1 MFKSIS
7 KTFRSKPIAV
17 QPTVVGTDLT
27 NQKDLVAT
35 LKTGSTSAKIAAVR
49 QLISSI
55 KTVSISSIPELWFL
69 AKQNLELSNSAQL
82 RLETFNLF
90 LTCIEASDHSTPTKM
105 AYYKDILEYLESD
118 IDYSVQSLKLLTNEG
133 RDIYDLLIY
142 QPYPF
147 FKYLWSTLNNLP
159 EREESQTEFTLFVAN
174 CLKFNFNLFESK
186 DLAKLLSKVLD
197 LATRAANIDTLTAY
211 FQIIDTYISLG
222 SVPPSSIRDIVA
234 ILGRAKLLGNIQLDH
249 TIDGILVSLL
259 SSPNYTLLTFVKCSE
274 IIGTEERPAYG
285 CLVFVQTYLD
295 YYGDTSKVGRLVT
308 DVLETASGLLLS
320 AIVCCPAQTQPAV
333 ANAICS
339 IVLSLFDLGFV
350 SQRQFMDARF
360 WDCLMAMDSEAV
372 DRSTLSRLF
381 DRLQAATNPLWRE
394 HIVRLF
400 EKNRHLLSESQLDYV
415 MDSYKSELLCVAITE
430 NWQQNCELLLSTF
443 GTTDKVLAVLELAFF
458 ESLDICEN
466 REPLSHYLD
475 LLLNEGFWKLA
486 RYPDTLAKMLL
497 RIDNQ
502 LLELLISRFP
512 STSVFTQHVVY
523 SLLFLC
529 QSSSNTSKA
538 SAIFDYLLELASS
551 TISTDYDTFLT
562 IARLMARARPADHYI
577 HFVDVCNVDGLC
589 HNLARNVDTGHTR
602 NESWKWRYPETLT
615 YLPRELLENCSHRC
629 LERCDLS
636 DWLELVV
643 LTLENFVDWE
653 VYSFVLGHLCP
664 QLAYS
669 SLFPSQDQILR
680 LIRTLCHQLQLRF
693 PSSFRPVAVSKT
705 DVQVALVRTLSA
717 IPAYQAIFSRT
728 EEDLLISSVISAL
741 KSWDKTG
748 IPCLHFLI
756 VSCYEFPASIK
767 RFLGPILSILQTR
780 LSTAATA
787 APILDLLF
795 SLSELPA
802 LISNLTT
809 EDYKRIFAIAFKY
822 IEYSKDSFQNKKEH
836 DVDYLDSS
844 LDRLPSTQTFEVSQ
858 QLLLFST
865 AMSYRAVCGWFLKL
879 SMDQRSELV
888 DFINKNLVA
897 LGLDDTKNKVHYEA
911 INRFVTAENSTRQ
924 IFAVDTE
931 IDNHKDYD
939 TRHWLDGSGLLTVA
953 SHKHSPKSLL
963 TLRRSTAIDRF
974 EVRLPPSHTHTS
986 LQPSFVVSA
995 LLGAGNADL
1004 TPLEMDD
1011 QTRRSIAV
1019 MDRIPVVNL
1028 HKIGVVYIGAGQ
1040 TTEKDILSNQFGSEA
1055 YEAFL
1060 TRLGKLIRLRGC
1072 RDYYVGG
1079 LDTQNDQDGEYTVHY
1094 HSPVSHICFHVTTM
1108 MPHGTDDAVS
1118 SKKRHIG
1125 NDFVNI
1131 YWNDSGKPFLFHKI
1145 ASQFNF
1151 MSIVIEPCA
1160 ERYYRV
1166 KIFRKAGIP
1175 GIFSTTHFKLI
1186 SEHNLPS
1193 YVRNVSTLC
1202 SQFCEIWTNSDWQFN
1217 WERRYKQLQTIRAR
1231 AG

>member
-7 KTFRSKPIAV
+7 KSFRSKPIAV
-17 QPTVVGTDLT
+17 QPTVVGTDLF
-27 NQKDLVAT
+27 NQKDLIAT

-69 AKQNLELSNSAQL
+69 AKQNLELSNSDQL

-118 IDYSVQSLKLLTNEG
+118 IDYSVQSLKLLTNDG

-142 QPYPF
+142 QPYPL

-159 EREESQTEFTLFVAN
+159 KREESQTEFTLFLAN

-186 DLAKLLSKVLD
+186 DLAKMLSKVLD
-197 LATRAANIDTLTAY
+197 LATLAANIETLTAY
-211 FQIIDTYISLG
+211 FQIIDTYISFG
-222 SVPPSSIRDIVA
+222 SVPPSSVRDIVD
-234 ILGRAKLLGNIQLDH
+234 ILGRAKLLGTIQLDH
-249 TIDGILVSLL
+249 TIDGILVALL
-259 SSPNYTLLTFVKCSE
+259 SSPNYSLLTFVKCSE
-274 IIGTEERPAYG
+274 IIGAEERPAYG
-285 CLVFVQTYLD
+285 CLVFVQTYLN
-295 YYGDTSKVGRLVT
+295 YYRDTSKVGRLVT
-308 DVLETASGLLLS
+308 DVLETASGLLPP
-320 AIVCCPAQTQPAV
+320 AIASCPAQTQPAV

-339 IVLSLFDLGFV
+339 VVLSLLDLGLL
-350 SQRQFMDARF
+350 SQRQLMDARF
-360 WDCLMAMDSEAV
+360 WDCLMAIDGDSV
-372 DRSTLSRLF
+372 DELILARLF
-381 DRLQAATNPLWRE
+381 DRLQAANNPLWRE
-394 HIVRLF
+394 HTLRLF
-400 EKNRHLLSESQLDYV
+400 EKNRNRLSESQLDYV
-415 MDSYKSELLCVAITE
+415 IDSYSSELKCVAITE
-430 NWQQNCELLLSTF
+430 DWQQNCESLISTF
-443 GTTDKVLAVLELAFF
+443 GTTEKVLAVLELAFF

-466 REPLSHYLD
+466 REPLNHYLD
-475 LLLNEGFWKLA
+475 FFLSDGFWNLA
-486 RYPDTLAKMLL
+486 SYRDTLAKILL

-502 LLELLISRFP
+502 LLESLIAKFP
-512 STSVFTQHVVY
+512 SAAVFTQHVVY
-523 SLLFLC
+523 SLLALC
-529 QSSSNTSKA
+529 QSSRNTYKA
-538 SAIFDYLLELASS
+538 GAVFDYLLKLASS
-551 TISTDYDTFLT
+551 TISADHDTFLT
-562 IARLMARARPADHYI
+562 IARLMARARPADDYI
-577 HFVDVCNVDGLC
+577 HFVDVCDVDGLC
-589 HNLARNVDTGHTR
+589 HNLGRNVDTGHAR
-602 NESWKWRYPETLT
+602 DESWKWQYPETLT
-615 YLPRELLENCSHRC
+615 YLPRELLEKCSHRC
-629 LERCDLS
+629 LKRSDLS
-636 DWLELVV
+636 GWLELVV
-643 LTLENFVDWE
+643 LTLETFVDWE

-664 QLAYS
+664 QLAYP
-669 SLFPSQDQILR
+669 SLFPSHDQILR
-680 LIRTLCHQLQLRF
+680 LLRTLCHQLQLRF

-705 DVQVALVRTLSA
+705 DVQVALIRTLSA

-756 VSCYEFPASIK
+756 VSCYEFSASIK
-767 RFLGPILSILQTR
+767 RFLGPILSVLQTR

-822 IEYSKDSFQNKKEH
+822 IEYSKDAFQNKKEH

-844 LDRLPSTQTFEVSQ
+844 LDRLPSTQSFEVSQ
-858 QLLLFST
+858 QLLLFLT

-879 SMDQRSELV
+879 SMDQRSQLV

-897 LGLDDTKNKVHYEA
+897 LGLEDTKNKVHYEA
-911 INRFVTAENSTRQ
+911 INRFATAENSARQ
-924 IFAVDTE
+924 IFAIDTE
-931 IDNHKDYD
+931 TEDNKDYD
-939 TRHWLDGSGLLTVA
+939 TRHWLHGDGLLTVS
-953 SHKHSPKSLL
+953 SHRHTPRSLL

-974 EVRLPPSHTHTS
+974 EVRLPARHAHTS
-986 LQPSFVVSA
+986 LMPSFVVSA
-995 LLGAGNADL
+995 LLGAENAAL
-1004 TPLEMDD
+1004 RPLEMDD
-1011 QTRRSIAV
+1011 QTRRSVAV

-1028 HKIGVVYIGAGQ
+1028 HKIGVVYIGRGQ

-1072 RDYYVGG
+1072 KDYYVGG
-1079 LDTQNDQDGEYTVHY
+1079 LDTQNDQDGEYTVHH
-1094 HSPVSHICFHVTTM
+1094 HSPVTHVCFHVTTM

-1131 YWNDSGKPFLFHKI
+1131 YWNDSGEPFLFHKI

-1160 ERYYRV
+1160 GRCYRV

-1193 YVRNVSTLC
+1193 YIRNVSTLC
-1202 SQFCEIWTNSDWQFN
+1202 GQFCEIWTNSDWQFN

-1231 AG
+1231 AK

>member
-7 KTFRSKPIAV
+7 KSFRSKPIAV
-17 QPTVVGTDLT
+17 QPTVVGTDLF
-27 NQKDLVAT
+27 NQKDLIAT

-69 AKQNLELSNSAQL
+69 AKQNLELSNSDQL

-118 IDYSVQSLKLLTNEG
+118 IDYSVQSLKLLTNDG

-142 QPYPF
+142 QPYPL
-147 FKYLWSTLNNLP
+147 FKYLWSTLNSLP
-159 EREESQTEFTLFVAN
+159 KREESQTEFTLFLAN

-186 DLAKLLSKVLD
+186 DLAKMLSKVLD
-197 LATRAANIDTLTAY
+197 LATLAANIETLTAY
-211 FQIIDTYISLG
+211 FQIIDTYISFG
-222 SVPPSSIRDIVA
+222 SVPPSSVRDIVD
-234 ILGRAKLLGNIQLDH
+234 ILGRAKLLGTIQLDH
-249 TIDGILVSLL
+249 TIDGILVALL
-259 SSPNYTLLTFVKCSE
+259 SSPNYSLLTFVKCSE
-274 IIGTEERPAYG
+274 IIGAEERPAYG
-285 CLVFVQTYLD
+285 CLVFVQTYLN
-295 YYGDTSKVGRLVT
+295 YYRDTSKVGRLVT
-308 DVLETASGLLLS
+308 DVLETASGLLPP
-320 AIVCCPAQTQPAV
+320 AIASCPAQTQPAV

-339 IVLSLFDLGFV
+339 VVLSLLDLGLL
-350 SQRQFMDARF
+350 SQRQLMDARF
-360 WDCLMAMDSEAV
+360 WDCLMAIDGDSV
-372 DRSTLSRLF
+372 DELILARLF
-381 DRLQAATNPLWRE
+381 DRLQAANNPLWRE
-394 HIVRLF
+394 HTLRLF
-400 EKNRHLLSESQLDYV
+400 EKNKNRLSESQLDYV
-415 MDSYKSELLCVAITE
+415 IDSYSSELKCVAITE
-430 NWQQNCELLLSTF
+430 DWQQNCESLISTF
-443 GTTDKVLAVLELAFF
+443 GTTEKVLAVLELAFF

-466 REPLSHYLD
+466 REPLNHYLD
-475 LLLNEGFWKLA
+475 FFLSDGFWNLA
-486 RYPDTLAKMLL
+486 SYRDTLAKILL

-502 LLELLISRFP
+502 LLESLIAKFP
-512 STSVFTQHVVY
+512 SAAVFTQHVVY
-523 SLLFLC
+523 SLLALC
-529 QSSSNTSKA
+529 QSSRNTYKA
-538 SAIFDYLLELASS
+538 GAVFDYLLKLASS
-551 TISTDYDTFLT
+551 TISADHDTFLT
-562 IARLMARARPADHYI
+562 IARLMARARPADNYI
-577 HFVDVCNVDGLC
+577 HFVDVCDVDGLC
-589 HNLARNVDTGHTR
+589 HNLGRNVDTGHAR
-602 NESWKWRYPETLT
+602 DESWKWQYPETLT
-615 YLPRELLENCSHRC
+615 YLPRELLEKCSHRC
-629 LERCDLS
+629 LKRSDLS
-636 DWLELVV
+636 GWLELVV
-643 LTLENFVDWE
+643 LTLETFVDWE

-664 QLAYS
+664 QLAYP
-669 SLFPSQDQILR
+669 SLFPSHDQILR
-680 LIRTLCHQLQLRF
+680 LLRTLCHQLQLRF

-705 DVQVALVRTLSA
+705 DVQVALIRTLSA

-756 VSCYEFPASIK
+756 VSCYEFSASIK
-767 RFLGPILSILQTR
+767 RFLGPILSVLQTR

-822 IEYSKDSFQNKKEH
+822 IEYSKDAFQNKKEH

-844 LDRLPSTQTFEVSQ
+844 LDRLPSTQSFEVSQ
-858 QLLLFST
+858 QLLLFLT

-879 SMDQRSELV
+879 SMDQRSQLV

-897 LGLDDTKNKVHYEA
+897 LGLEDTKNKVHYEA
-911 INRFVTAENSTRQ
+911 INRFATAENSARQ
-924 IFAVDTE
+924 IFAIDSETE
-931 IDNHKDYD
+931 DNKDYD
-939 TRHWLDGSGLLTVA
+939 TRHWLHGDGLLTVS
-953 SHKHSPKSLL
+953 SHRHTPRSLL

-974 EVRLPPSHTHTS
+974 EVRLPARHAHTS
-986 LQPSFVVSA
+986 LMPSFVVSA
-995 LLGAGNADL
+995 LLGAENAAL
-1004 TPLEMDD
+1004 RPLEMDD
-1011 QTRRSIAV
+1011 QTRRSVAV

-1028 HKIGVVYIGAGQ
+1028 HKIGVVYIDRGQ

-1072 RDYYVGG
+1072 KDYYVGG
-1079 LDTQNDQDGEYTVHY
+1079 LDTQNDQDGEYTVHH
-1094 HSPVSHICFHVTTM
+1094 HSPVTHVCFHVTTM

-1131 YWNDSGKPFLFHKI
+1131 YWNDSGEPFLFHKI

-1160 ERYYRV
+1160 GRCYRV

-1193 YVRNVSTLC
+1193 YIRNVSTLC
-1202 SQFCEIWTNSDWQFN
+1202 GQFCEIWTNSDWQFN

-1231 AG
+1231 AK

>member
-17 QPTVVGTDLT
+17 QPTVVGTDLI

-49 QLISSI
+49 QLTSSI

-69 AKQNLELSNSAQL
+69 AKQNLELSNSDQL

-105 AYYKDILEYLESD
+105 AYYKDILDYLASD
-118 IDYSVQSLKLLTNEG
+118 TEYSVQSLMLLTNDG
-133 RDIYDLLIY
+133 RDLYDLLIY

-147 FKYLWSTLNNLP
+147 FKYIWSTLNNLP
-159 EREESQTEFTLFVAN
+159 KREESQTQFALFLAN

-186 DLAKLLSKVLD
+186 DLANLLSKVLD
-197 LATRAANIDTLTAY
+197 LATLATNIDTLTAY

-222 SVPPSSIRDIVA
+222 CVPPSSVRDIVG
-234 ILGRAKLLGNIQLDH
+234 ILGKAKQLGNVQLDH
-249 TIDGILVSLL
+249 TIDGILVALL
-259 SSPNYTLLTFVKCSE
+259 SSPSYSLLTFVRCTE
-274 IIGTEERPAYG
+274 IIGAEEKPAYG
-285 CLVFVQTYLD
+285 CLAFVRTYLD
-295 YYGDTSKVGRLVT
+295 YYRDTSKVSTLVT
-308 DVLETASGLLLS
+308 DVLETASGLLVP
-320 AIVCCPAQTQPAV
+320 AIASCPALTQPGV

-339 IVLSLFDLGFV
+339 VVLSLLSLGLL
-350 SQRQFMDARF
+350 SQQQLTDARF
-360 WDCLMAMDSEAV
+360 WNCLIAIDCGSV
-372 DRSTLSRLF
+372 DRSTVAGLF
-381 DRLQAATNPLWRE
+381 DRLQAVASPLSRE
-394 HIVRLF
+394 HTVRLF
-400 EKNRHLLSESQLDYV
+400 EKNRDVLSESQLDFV
-415 MDSYKSELLCVAITE
+415 IDSYSSELRCVAITE
-430 NWQQNCELLLSTF
+430 NWQQNCEALMSNF

-458 ESLDICEN
+458 ESLDICER
-466 REPLSHYLD
+466 REPLGHYLD
-475 LLLNEGFWKLA
+475 FFLNDGFWSLA
-486 RYPDTLAKMLL
+486 GYRETLAKILL
-497 RIDNQ
+497 RVDEQ
-502 LLELLISRFP
+502 LLELLVAKFP
-512 STSVFTQHVVY
+512 SAAAFTQHVVY
-523 SLLFLC
+523 SLLVLC
-529 QSSSNTSKA
+529 QSSRNTRKA
-538 SAIFDYLLELASS
+538 GAIFDYLLKLASS
-551 TISTDYDTFLT
+551 AISTDHDTFLT
-562 IARLMARARPADHYI
+562 VARLMARARPADDYI
-577 HFVDVCNVDGLC
+577 HFVDVCDVDGLC
-589 HNLARNVDTGHTR
+589 HNLARNVGTGHTR
-602 NESWKWRYPETLT
+602 DESWKWQYPETLP
-615 YLPRELLENCSHRC
+615 YLPRELLESCSHRC
-629 LERCDLS
+629 LKRCDLS

-643 LTLENFVDWE
+643 FTLETFVDWE
-653 VYSFVLGHLCP
+653 VYSFMLGHLCP

-669 SLFPSQDQILR
+669 SLFPSHDQILR
-680 LIRTLCHQLQLRF
+680 LLRTLCHQLQLRF

-705 DVQVALVRTLSA
+705 DVQVALIRTLSA
-717 IPAYQAIFSRT
+717 IPAYRAIFSRT

-756 VSCYEFPASIK
+756 VSCYEFSASIK

-780 LSTAATA
+780 LSAAATA

-822 IEYSKDSFQNKKEH
+822 IEYSKDSFQYKKEH

-844 LDRLPSTQTFEVSQ
+844 LDRLPSTQSFEVSQ
-858 QLLLFST
+858 QLLLFLT

-879 SMDQRSELV
+879 SMDQRSQLV

-897 LGLDDTKNKVHYEA
+897 LGLEDTKNKVHYEA
-911 INRFVTAENSTRQ
+911 INRFVTADNSTRQ
-924 IFAVDTE
+924 IFAPDTE
-931 IDNHKDYD
+931 IEQDKDYD
-939 TRHWLDGSGLLTVA
+939 TCHWLHGDGLLTVA
-953 SHKHSPKSLL
+953 SHRHTPKSLL

-974 EVRLPPSHTHTS
+974 EVRLPAQHTHAS
-986 LQPSFVVSA
+986 LRPSFVVSA
-995 LLGAGNADL
+995 LLGAQNADL
-1004 TPLEMDD
+1004 KPLEMDD
-1011 QTRRSIAV
+1011 QVRRSVAV

-1028 HKIGVVYIGAGQ
+1028 HKIGVVYIGPGQ
-1040 TTEKDILSNQFGSEA
+1040 TTEKDILSNQFGSDA

-1079 LDTQNDQDGEYTVHY
+1079 LDTQNDQDGEYTVHH
-1094 HSPVSHICFHVTTM
+1094 HSPVTHVCFHVTTM

-1131 YWNDSGKPFLFHKI
+1131 YWNDSGEPFLFHKI

-1160 ERYYRV
+1160 ERCYRV

-1175 GIFSTTHFKLI
+1175 AIFSTTHFKLI

-1202 SQFCEIWTNSDWQFN
+1202 GQFCEIWTNSDWQFN
-1217 WERRYKQLQTIRAR
+1217 WERRYRQLQTIRAR
-1231 AG
+1231 AK